1 VLIKDPRHPE
11 SYLEMTVQDGTFK
24 MDASVRFVS
33 MIEIYALAAVMI
45 CLKILIWKRIKRSKR
60 PKLYMTILLTV
71 LGLLGILFYMV

>member
-1 VLIKDPRHPE
+1 MLIKDPRHPE

-33 MIEIYALAAVMI
+33 MMEIYALAAVMI
-45 CLKILIWKRIKRSKR
+45 CLKILIWKRIKSSKR